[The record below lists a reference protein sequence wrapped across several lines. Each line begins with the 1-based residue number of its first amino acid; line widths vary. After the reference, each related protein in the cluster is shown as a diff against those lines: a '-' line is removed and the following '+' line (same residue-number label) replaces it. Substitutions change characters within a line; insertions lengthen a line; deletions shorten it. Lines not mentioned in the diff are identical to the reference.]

1 MPLPRKLLFP
11 ALPVLFALL
20 APPTQAAV
28 QDIDVGKPLPRYSLL
43 KPGTHH
49 YLRYIKTTDGAST
62 PVDIWTREVRFDER
76 GGKRQLHIVQR
87 WDGVMPAPSVRR
99 FDSWFDA
106 ATFRP
111 LTHER
116 VTEKDGK
123 RTVEGF
129 VFTPERIGGMP
140 DLADNTQKALS
151 VDSPE
156 PTFNFET
163 DIELM
168 QALAFAEGYE
178 ARINLYHPGST
189 SAPQRYTFKVTG
201 SETIAGPAG
210 AVDCWVVRTDYN
222 QPGQEAT
229 FWFAK
234 GTQLMVRQ
242 QGATPDGRVLVKTL
256 ID

>member
-1 MPLPRKLLFP
+1 MPTLRHVLLP
-11 ALPVLFALL
+11 ALL
-20 APPTQAAV
+20 AGLCLSSQAAV
-28 QDIDVGKPLPRYSLL
+28 QNIDVGTPLPRFALL
-43 KPGTHH
+43 KPGVHH
-49 YLRYIKTTDGAST
+49 YLRYLKTADGGSV

-76 GGKRQLHIVQR
+76 GGERRLHIVQR
-87 WDGVMPAPSVRR
+87 WDSVMPAPSTRR

-116 VTEKDGK
+116 VSEMNGK

-129 VFTPERIGGMP
+129 VFAPDRISGMP
-140 DLADNTQKALS
+140 DLADNTQKDLS
-151 VDSPE
+151 MASSE

-163 DIELM
+163 DIELL
-168 QALAFAEGYE
+168 QALAFADGYE
-178 ARINLYHPGST
+178 ARINFYHPGGKA
-189 SAPQRYTFKVTG
+189 APQRYSFRVTG

-210 AVDCWVVRTDYN
+210 PVDCWVVRTDYN
-222 QPGQEAT
+222 QPGAEAT

-234 GTQLMVRQ
+234 GSQLMVRQ
-242 QGATPDGRVLVKTL
+242 QSAMPDGRVLVKTL

>member
-1 MPLPRKLLFP
+1 MPRKMLLP
-11 ALPVLFALL
+11 ILL
-20 APPTQAAV
+20 AGLALSSQAAV
-28 QDIDVGKPLPRYSLL
+28 QSIEVGTPLPRPDLL
-43 KPGTHH
+43 KPGIHH
-49 YLRYIKTTDGAST
+49 YLRYIKTADGGSS

-87 WDGVMPAPSVRR
+87 WDGVVPGPSTRR

-116 VTEKDGK
+116 ITDKDGK
-123 RTVEGF
+123 RVVEGF
-129 VFTPERIGGMP
+129 VFAPDRISGMQ

-151 VDSPE
+151 VASSE

-163 DIELM
+163 DIELLQM
-168 QALAFAEGYE
+168 LAFAEGYE
-178 ARINLYHPGST
+178 ARINFYHPGSQ
-189 SAPQRYTFKVTG
+189 SPPQRYSFKVTG
-201 SETIAGPAG
+201 SASIPGPAG
-210 AVDCWVVRTDYN
+210 PVDCWVVRTDYN
-222 QPGQEAT
+222 QPGAEAT
-229 FWFAK
+229 MWFAK

-242 QGATPDGRVLVKTL
+242 ESAGPGGKMLVKTL

>member
-1 MPLPRKLLFP
+1 MRTLRHVLPAVLLAALSLSSQAAVVNIDVGTPLPRFDL
-11 ALPVLFALL
+11 
-20 APPTQAAV
+20 
-28 QDIDVGKPLPRYSLL
+28 IR
-43 KPGTHH
+43 PGTHH
-49 YLRYIKTTDGAST
+49 YLRYMKTPDGAST
-62 PVDIWTREVRFDER
+62 PVDIWTREVRFEER

-87 WDGVMPAPSVRR
+87 WDGVLPKPSVRR

-116 VTEKDGK
+116 ISEMEGK
-123 RTVEGF
+123 RVVEGF
-129 VFTPERIGGMP
+129 VFTPGRISGMP
-140 DLADNTQKALS
+140 DLADNTQKDLS
-151 VDSPE
+151 MASSE

-168 QALAFAEGYE
+168 QTLALAEGYD
-178 ARINLYHPGST
+178 ARINFYHPGSK
-189 SAPQRYTFKVTG
+189 SAPQRYSFKVTG
-201 SETIAGPAG
+201 SSSIAGPAG
-210 AVDCWVVRTDYN
+210 PVDCWVVRTDYN
-222 QPGQEAT
+222 RPGEEAT

-242 QGATPDGRVLVKTL
+242 EGALPDGRVLVKTL